1 MEGAGDLNAA
11 ANRRLVDHL
20 LLVGASVVSAGSFA
34 IGVLAGSAT
43 GTSRVLLIVAG
54 SVLAVAAIVLGAWE
68 KRRANRAQRSLEQ
81 IALDAEENL
90 TVTLNAALAPITEN
104 LAKLAATTSRA
115 ARATTVGAIQQAIV
129 SAAVSLTQ
137 PPGQGRSAYYTLEAG
152 GTALV
157 RVTYAGRAT
166 RPRER
171 FEAGT
176 VDGDRV
182 LDVVNRR
189 DYMLI
194 DDVRAHAG
202 VTPSGD
208 GYNTVIAVSVF
219 AEQRVL
225 GMLAVDGP
233 TAGSMTSTHVEQMK
247 VLANLLAIA
256 LAGV

>member
-1 MEGAGDLNAA
+1 MAS
-11 ANRRLVDHL
+11 RVLVDRL

-34 IGVLAGSAT
+34 VGVLAGSAT
-43 GTSRVLLIVAG
+43 GAGRVLLITGGA
-54 SVLAVAAIVLGAWE
+54 VLAVGGILLGAWE
-68 KRRANRAQRSLEQ
+68 KRRANRAQRSLER

-104 LAKLAATTSRA
+104 LAKLAATA
-115 ARATTVGAIQQAIV
+115 DPAQRATIVGSVQQAIV

-137 PPGQGRSAYYTLEAG
+137 PPGQGRSAYYALEPG
-152 GTALV
+152 GEALA

-171 FEAGT
+171 FTSGT
-176 VDGDRV
+176 ADGDRV
-182 LDVVNRR
+182 LDVVLRR
-189 DYMLI
+189 DYLLI
-194 DDVRAHAG
+194 DDVRTAPG
-202 VTPSGD
+202 VTPSAD

-225 GMLAVDGP
+225 GMLAADGP
-233 TAGSMTSTHVEQMK
+233 TPGSMTATHVEQMK